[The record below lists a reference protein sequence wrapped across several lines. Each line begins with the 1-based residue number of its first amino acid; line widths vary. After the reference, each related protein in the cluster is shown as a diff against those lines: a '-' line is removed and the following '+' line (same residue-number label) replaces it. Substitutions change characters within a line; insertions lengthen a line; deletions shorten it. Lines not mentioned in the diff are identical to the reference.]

1 MWVKMYHKQTRFV
14 TSTKPFQLEDLES
27 LEVYYRVCYDCLLD
41 ISDVLFRTPQQCGEQ
56 IATFLSADV
65 NNRTVCRLNPAYYG
79 KSRSKVTASPP
90 GSSKLVSFTI
100 LIVYIFTD

>member
-1 MWVKMYHKQTRFV
+1 MYHKQTRFV

-27 LEVYYRVCYDCLLD
+27 LEVYYRVCYGCLLD
-41 ISDVLFRTPQQCGEQ
+41 ISDVLFRTPQQCDEQ
-56 IATFLSADV
+56 IATFLSAVV
-65 NNRTVCRLNPAYYG
+65 NRAVSRLTPAYYG

-100 LIVYIFTD
+100 LIVCIFTD